1 MRGQTNK
8 RILDNKLQ
16 RQLRKRP
23 TQAEAKLWQ
32 HLRLRQLDGCK
43 FRRQHPYYNA
53 VLDFVCLERK
63 QVIDVDGSQHA
74 DSPTDA
80 ERDRRLQ
87 HEGFT
92 VLRFWNNEILSR
104 CDAVL
109 NPIYT
114 IAMQSVLPV
123 CPSTK
128 ES

>member
-8 RILDNKLQ
+8 GILDNKLQ
-16 RQLRKRP
+16 RALRKRP
-23 TQAEAKLWQ
+23 TKAEAKLWQ

-53 VLDFVCLERK
+53 VLDDVCLERK
-63 QVIDVDGSQHA
+63 RVREVDGSQHA

-87 HEGFT
+87 QEGFT
-92 VLRFWNNEILSR
+92 VLRFWNTEAMSNGE
-104 CDAVL
+104 AVL
-109 NPIYT
+109 NQIHS
-114 IAMQSVLPV
+114 IATQSVPLARPRA
-123 CPSTK
+123 K